1 MMERTLPEAAIDPL
15 LKQEIDALASTF
27 ASIEDAEAAAL
38 ASDIVAPLR
47 KDERWTQ
54 FCGMVSST
62 IRSRGYIVLRGL
74 NADEGRSLLIVSR
87 AMGTTF
93 GTYAPG
99 RIVKR
104 FRMSPW
110 AGGLSHT
117 LKAGD
122 FHTDGNV
129 SREPPT
135 GTALQCEVE
144 DPGAPEYAEQR
155 VAYLPDIL
163 ERLASGSPDDVAAFE
178 FLTEAEACLASETS
192 HGAWRG
198 RLVRDGVI
206 RYHPQ
211 SLRLAAKRMGQQTPQ
226 LESAIAAIHAASMD
240 VSVPFHTRPGD
251 TVLVSNRFAL
261 HYRGECSVR
270 FIKFPTEF
278 EARSLLVL
286 HMKDQSATQ

>member
-1 MMERTLPEAAIDPL
+1 MMGRALPEAAVDPL
-15 LKQEIDALASTF
+15 LRQRIDALASTF
-27 ASIEDAEAAAL
+27 ASIDEAESAAL
-38 ASDIVAPLR
+38 TSDIVAPL
-47 KDERWTQ
+47 KQDQRWVQ
-54 FCGMVSST
+54 FCGAVASSV
-62 IRSRGYIVLRGL
+62 RDRGYIVLRGL
-74 NADEGRSLLIVSR
+74 AADEGKSLLIVSR
-87 AMGTTF
+87 ALGTTF
-93 GTYAPG
+93 GTYGAG

-129 SREPPT
+129 SREPPA
-135 GTALQCEVE
+135 GTAIQCEIE

-163 ERLASGSPDDVAAFE
+163 ERLASGSPDDTAALDL
-178 FLTEAEACLASETS
+178 LTKEDACLASETS
-192 HGAWRG
+192 HGVWRG

-206 RYHPQ
+206 RYHPE
-211 SLRLAAKRMGQQTPQ
+211 SLRLATKRLSQETPQ
-226 LESAIAAIHAASMD
+226 LESAIAAIHRASMD
-240 VSVPFHTRPGD
+240 VSVPFHTSPGD

-270 FIKFPTEF
+270 FTKFPTEF
-278 EARSLLVL
+278 EARSILVL
-286 HMKDQSATQ
+286 HMKDQSAA